1 MTGTAANTLPSY
13 LHTYLETAR
22 WFGGKGRG
30 SRVVDVQRVG
40 LLQRPDDDTDA
51 TGATAGIDG
60 TAGTGRTDETPRV
73 TVELVTV
80 AYDDGRDDGGVGGDD
95 AGEDATET
103 YQMPLA
109 CYSEP
114 QERLE
119 HALVGSWDDPD
130 LGTVHAYDALH
141 DRAATALWLRQFA
154 IAGLDAPSRV
164 GSLTFFRLPGH
175 ELDLDTHS
183 TLFSGEQSN
192 SSVAFGDDSLMK
204 VFRKVTPGSN
214 PDVVIHR
221 ALTEQDSEHVAALY
235 GWVELDGAG
244 DDDGDEGEPTQ
255 LAMLQ
260 QFLRTASDGWD
271 LALASVR
278 DLFAEADL
286 HADEV
291 GGDFAGESER
301 LGLATAQVHDVLAEQ
316 FPTEVWGPSD
326 LEALSE
332 AMVGRLDAALAVVPE
347 LEEHADGLRETFRG
361 VAGLGG
367 DGMSATAQR
376 VHGDFHLGQTLR
388 TVRGWK
394 IVDFEGEPAK
404 PLAER
409 VRPDL
414 VWRDVAGMLRS
425 FDYAAHAVIADFHAD
440 EQANRQIAFRAAEW
454 AERNQAAFV
463 RGYTDNSGRT
473 SDGAGLS
480 AAQEQVLRAYVADKA
495 VYEAVYEARNRPT
508 WLPIPLGAIA
518 RITQAGHRSPLTPEA
533 NTA

>member
-1 MTGTAANTLPSY
+1 MTLP
-13 LHTYLETAR
+13 HTHAEALRAYLESAR

-30 SRVVDVQRVG
+30 FSVVDVHRAG
-40 LLQRPDDDTDA
+40 LLQRHADA
-51 TGATAGIDG
+51 GDG
-60 TAGTGRTDETPRV
+60 EHPDETPRV
-73 TVELVTV
+73 AVELVTL
-80 AYDDGRDDGGVGGDD
+80 AYDDGG
-95 AGEDATET
+95 TET

-119 HALVGSWDDPD
+119 HASVGDWDDPD
-130 LGTVHAYDALH
+130 LGPVHAYDAMH
-141 DRAATALWLRQFA
+141 DREATALWLRAFA
-154 IAGLDAPSRV
+154 DADVDAPTRV
-164 GSLTFFRLPGH
+164 GNLTFYRVPGH
-175 ELDLDTHS
+175 ELDADAHS

-204 VFRKVTPGSN
+204 VFRKVTPGRN

-221 ALTEQDSEHVAALY
+221 ALTEQGSEHVAALY
-235 GWVELDGAG
+235 GWVELGAEG
-244 DDDGDEGEPTQ
+244 DSSGNGASGKAGEPTQ

-291 GGDFAGESER
+291 GGDFAGEAER

-316 FPTEVWGPSD
+316 FPTEVWGPEE

-332 AMVGRLDAALAVVPE
+332 AMLTRLDAALAVVPE
-347 LEEHADGLRETFRG
+347 LEEHADSLRDTFRE
-361 VAGLGG
+361 VTRLAAEAE
-367 DGMSATAQR
+367 SATAQR

-388 TVRGWK
+388 TVKGWK

-425 FDYAAHAVIADFHAD
+425 FDYAAHAVEEDFRSD

-454 AERNQAAFV
+454 ADRNQAAFL
-463 RGYTDNSGRT
+463 RGYIENSGRT
-473 SDGAGLS
+473 SQGSLS
-480 AAQEQVLRAYVADKA
+480 AAQDKVLRAYVADKA
-495 VYEAVYEARNRPT
+495 VYEAVYEARNRPS

-518 RITQAGHRSPLTPEA
+518 RLTQAVPRPTTPTEA
-533 NTA
+533 HTA